1 MIMQELK
8 VPPFGGR
15 VTDIDSENFFC
26 KVITAK
32 EGLFQGM
39 TTIVVDQNNEPCAKL
54 HYTER
59 LSKSYRQRLHTTI
72 SQIIDTSGDD
82 GMSLGCAIEKAIRVL
97 KKKDFLELDVNLLG
111 CLR

>member
-8 VPPFGGR
+8 VPPCGGR

-39 TTIVVDQNNEPCAKL
+39 TNQNNEPCAKL
-54 HYTER
+54 HYIER

-82 GMSLGCAIEKAIRVL
+82 GMSLGCAIEEAIRVL
-97 KKKDFLELDVNLLG
+97 KKKDFLEFDVNLLG